1 MYVGV
6 VQYEAFILQN
16 ETTKIDTDYL
26 LQEVSMTVKIINIYH
41 NTLQINNAL
50 SGSKLAINASF
61 FFIEQLNMK
70 TNE

>member
-16 ETTKIDTDYL
+16 EMTKIDTDYL

-61 FFIEQLNMK
+61 FFIEKLNMK

>member
-1 MYVGV
+1 MIGV

-50 SGSKLAINASF
+50 SGSKLAINALHR
-61 FFIEQLNMK
+61 ETEYEN
-70 TNE
+70 